1 MTSEWQKLKSDFEV
15 KVEENERLRQQLSG
29 SDADLSSRIRELKE
43 EVERLREENARLQ
56 DEIKTLKDGKEVE
69 RLQAEAIM
77 KVRKRAGYI
86 LMKIFAIL
94 IF

>member
-1 MTSEWQKLKSDFEV
+1 M
-15 KVEENERLRQQLSG
+15 KVEDNERLRQQLSG

-43 EVERLREENARLQ
+43 EVERLREENLRLQ

-77 KVRKRAGYI
+77 KVGDPPSYS
-86 LMKIFAIL
+86 
-94 IF
+94 